1 MRLPKLRSVRFILTL
16 WSSLLIMGAVAVFGA
31 SVYFYLERFEDQA
44 LSDML
49 IEEVDWIH
57 QIVEIERQQLSRTA
71 GIDALSRGVESAI
84 IEHFAGNPRNFIV
97 ALTTDQGQLLYQS
110 GSRAEEVFPLPA
122 PPRDTTFV
130 RPADDHTPG
139 QLRVAVRRASP
150 FVIQVGF
157 PSAVG
162 GEVLS
167 RLLTIFSILTPVVI
181 FLALAGGWF
190 ITGAI
195 LNPLQ
200 RISHAAKRITAENL
214 GERIPPRAV
223 DDELGE
229 LITTMNG
236 MIARLQES
244 FGQLRQFLMNVAHEL
259 RTPLTILKGE
269 SELALSRDLTQ
280 DEAREILSSHL
291 RESVRMSRIVDDL
304 LLLAKAEAGQIPVE
318 KGRVRLDRLLADL
331 QEDALILAIGQ
342 ELTVTLGPNPA
353 LEVEGDQARLRQLF
367 RILLTNAVQYTEP
380 GGTIRIESGATDRE
394 AEVHIIDSGIGIPA
408 DSLERIFEPFYR
420 TDDARG
426 MSHSGS
432 GLGLPIARWIAQSHR
447 GSIRVRSEI
456 GSGSRFTV
464 VLPLWPDSIS
474 ASARRS

>member
-1 MRLPKLRSVRFILTL
+1 
-16 WSSLLIMGAVAVFGA
+16 MGAVVVFGA
-31 SVYFYLERFEDQA
+31 SVYFYLERFEEQA

-71 GIDALSRGVESAI
+71 GIDALSRGVETAI

-97 ALTTDQGQLLYQS
+97 ALTTDQGRLLYQ
-110 GSRAEEVFPLPA
+110 GGNRTEGAFPLPA
-122 PPRDTTFV
+122 PPIDTTFV
-130 RPADDHTPG
+130 RSADDRALG
-139 QLRVAVRRASP
+139 RLQVAVRRASP

-157 PSAVG
+157 PIAVG
-162 GEVLS
+162 SEVLS

-195 LNPLQ
+195 LNPLR
-200 RISHAAKRITAENL
+200 RISHTAQRITAENL

-280 DEAREILSSHL
+280 EEAREILSSHL

-304 LLLAKAEAGQIPVE
+304 LLLAKAEAGQITVE
-318 KGRVRLDRLLADL
+318 KARVSLDRLLDDL
-331 QEDALILAIGQ
+331 QEDAMILAIGQ
-342 ELTVTLGPNPA
+342 ELTVTLGPNPP

-367 RILLTNAVQYTEP
+367 RILLTNAIQYTEP

-394 AEVHIIDSGIGIPA
+394 AEVHIVDSGIGIPA
-408 DSLERIFEPFYR
+408 DSLARIFEPFYR
-420 TDDARG
+420 TDDARDR
-426 MSHSGS
+426 SHSGS
-432 GLGLPIARWIAQSHR
+432 GLGLPIARWIAHSHH

-456 GSGSRFTV
+456 GKGSRFTV
-464 VLPLWPDSIS
+464 VLPLWPHSVS
-474 ASARRS
+474 TFARRP